1 MIDLHTHVLPG
12 VDDGARSLDDS
23 LAIARA
29 SSEDGVRVLAA
40 TPHVRS
46 DYPTS
51 ADEMERLLGEVRG
64 AVAAAGIE
72 LDVIRGGELALPEA
86 ARLDDAELKR
96 FALGGGSTLLL
107 EFPYY
112 GWPLELE
119 MLLFTLHTRG
129 FRTLLAHPE
138 RNGEVAERP
147 ERLRPVVEAG
157 TLVQVTAGSLDGRL
171 GAAAHR
177 TGLKLL
183 DLGLAHV
190 VATDAHAPEG
200 PRTGLGTVAQAVGD
214 RGLARWLTEDAPS
227 AILSGEPLPA
237 PQKRRRFSL
246 RRG

>member
-12 VDDGARSLDDS
+12 LDDGARSLEDS
-23 LAIARA
+23 LAMARA
-29 SSEDGVRVLAA
+29 AAEDGVRILAA

-51 ADEMERLLGEVRG
+51 AAEMERLLAQVRQ
-64 AVAAAGIE
+64 AVVAAGIRVD
-72 LDVIRGGELALPEA
+72 LLGGGELALEEA

-96 FALGGGSTLLL
+96 FGLGGGNALLL

-119 MLLFTLHTRG
+119 MLLFSLHTRG

-138 RNGEVAERP
+138 RNADVAERP
-147 ERLRPVVEAG
+147 DRLQPVVEAG

-171 GAAAHR
+171 GPSARRAGR
-177 TGLKLL
+177 KLL
-183 DLGLAHV
+183 ELGLVHV

-200 PRTGLGTVAQAVGD
+200 PRSGLGTVAQSIGD
-214 RGLARWLTEDAPS
+214 RGLARWLTEDAPA

-237 PQKRRRFSL
+237 VQKRRGLF
-246 RRG
+246 RR